1 MDHDEPEIRSAADT
15 DEIEIRSVPIGKV
28 DKDTRTVRGIAVPYG
43 QVTSKVIGYREE
55 FRKGSIADG
64 TKVNIH
70 VNHRTYDQL
79 PIGKILEGRNTDSG
93 YEIEFRIANT
103 PRGDEVLE
111 LIREGVL
118 GHLSVGFRPVSHEM
132 RDEVV
137 VRTKVDLREVSIVEH
152 PAYKGATIAKIR
164 SAATS
169 SESED
174 RMDPEELARL
184 IAEDANVAQLRSD
197 NEEMTRRIAVL
208 EAGDSR
214 HAPEVRCHSGGEFL
228 QALARGDKEII
239 DEYRGVAKDLEE
251 RAFTGQTTDDTVM
264 RPAWI
269 DKMLRLVDRK
279 RPMTNLFSKEPMP
292 ATGNTV
298 EYPYVKTET
307 GTVAVQANEGDDL
320 AYMEIALGFDSAK
333 IRTVGGYTSLS
344 RQVIERSTL
353 AHLDTVL
360 RYMGIQY
367 AVNFEAFVRAYYNA
381 LPTADA
387 DARKNANLLDVGA
400 KPVTARDWISVT
412 FDACALIE
420 DNAKGLEGEFIVASR
435 DVAKEIVLIED
446 SQGRPVF
453 AFNGDGA
460 NTWGDLSLN
469 KNRIVGKI
477 NHLPVVE
484 VPDLSAGTFGVAS
497 SDAITTQ
504 ESAGAPVRLQD
515 ENIIN
520 LTKDF
525 SLYGYQAIYSEQPQG
540 ITKVT
545 WTP

>member
-1 MDHDEPEIRSAADT
+1 MDHDEIRSAAT
-15 DEIEIRSVPIGKV
+15 ADEIEVRSVPIGKV

-43 QVTSKVIGYREE
+43 QVTTVGYREE
-55 FRKGSIADG
+55 FRKGAIPDG

-79 PIGKILEGRNTDSG
+79 PVGKILDGRNTDAG
-93 YEIEFRIANT
+93 YEIEFRVANT
-103 PRGDEVLE
+103 ARGDEVLE

-118 GHLSVGFRPVSHEM
+118 GHLSVGFRAVSHEL

-169 SESED
+169 PEGED
-174 RMDPEELARL
+174 RMDPEELARM
-184 IAEDANVAQLRSD
+184 IAEDPHVAQLRSD
-197 NEEMTRRIAVL
+197 NEELTRRIAVL
-208 EAGDSR
+208 EYGDG
-214 HAPEVRCHSGGEFL
+214 HAPEVRCHSGGAFL
-228 QALARGDKEII
+228 QALARGDQEII
-239 DEYRGVAKDLEE
+239 DEYRSVAKDLEQ
-251 RAFTGQTTDDTVM
+251 RAYTGQTTDDTVM

-269 DKMLRLVDRK
+269 DKMLRLTDKR

-292 ATGNTV
+292 ATGNTI

-307 GTVAVQANEGDDL
+307 GTVKEQAAEGDDL
-320 AYMEIALGFDSAK
+320 AYLEIALGFDSAS

-344 RQVIERSTL
+344 RQTIERSTL

-367 AVNFEAFVRAYYNA
+367 AENFEAYVRAYYAA

-387 DARKNANLLDVGA
+387 DPRKNANLLDLSA
-400 KPVTARDWISVT
+400 KPATAADWISAT
-412 FDACALIE
+412 FDAADLIE
-420 DNAKGLEGEFIVASR
+420 DNAKGLEAEFIVAST
-435 DVAKEIVLIED
+435 DIAKEIALIED

-460 NTWGDLSLN
+460 NTWGDLSVN
-469 KNRIVGKI
+469 KNQIVGKI
-477 NHLPVVE
+477 NHLPVVK
-484 VPDLSAGTFGVAS
+484 VKQLPAGTFGVAS
-497 SDAITTQ
+497 AGAITTQ